1 MGLLPRGQL
10 GMRYI
15 LILVD
20 IFSKHVRLYAIRR
33 ANTDTILHKLTHDYL
48 PKHGPIKKILTDNG
62 TQFTSSKWTE
72 QLQSLEIKTSFTT
85 IYHPESNPVERVN
98 REIGRI
104 LRTYC
109 SHKHTTWVKWLDN
122 IEYWLNNTTHQS
134 TGFTPTQILTGKKP
148 SLYIDRFISLP
159 TNEQTTD
166 VNIIIELAKSRL
178 QKRADQCNRI
188 KDQKKKFPTYQMG
201 QQVLV
206 KEHKLSSGTDKEIH
220 KFFLLYRGP
229 YTISQVHE
237 NNTLIITDDQGNSQ
251 IQNFKNVKLY
261 VPPDPGKAE
270 AGKSQ

>member
-1 MGLLPRGQL
+1 MHRDLLLVRETHIHFGHVGAYKTYHILRDNYHFRNMYNRIKNSPNPVNYVKKAKGSTISTIPAEPKCTIPLDLMGLLPRGQL

-15 LILVD
+15 LTLVD

-33 ANTDTILHKLTHDYL
+33 VNTDTIFHKLTHDYL

-72 QLQSLEIKTSFTT
+72 QLQ
-85 IYHPESNPVERVN
+85 
-98 REIGRI
+98 
-104 LRTYC
+104 
-109 SHKHTTWVKWLDN
+109 
-122 IEYWLNNTTHQS
+122 
-134 TGFTPTQILTGKKP
+134 
-148 SLYIDRFISLP
+148 FISLP

-178 QKRADQCNRI
+178 QKRADQRNRI

-237 NNTLIITDDQGNSQ
+237 NNTLIITDD
-251 IQNFKNVKLY
+251 
-261 VPPDPGKAE
+261 
-270 AGKSQ
+270 